1 MQAFDFDY
9 CDTYE
14 SYGSSGVMLEN
25 NGVRMFTCGECRGQK
40 TFVKKSVNDSKFRC
54 ESCIQTWN
62 QQNQNQVQAVQAQAM
77 SYLPNSLILE
87 MPTSTTTTAETTP
100 QFSWRWL
107 QFFT

>member
-25 NGVRMFTCGECRGQK
+25 NGLRMFTCDECRGK
-40 TFVKKSVNDSKFRC
+40 NTFVKKSVNDSRFRC
-54 ESCIQTWN
+54 ESCIQT
-62 QQNQNQVQAVQAQAM
+62 QNQNNIHNEVQAQT
-77 SYLPNSLILE
+77 PNSLILE
-87 MPTSTTTTAETTP
+87 MPQITSTTTTSTTTTP
-100 QFSWRWL
+100 QMSWGWL

>member
-14 SYGSSGVMLEN
+14 SYGSGLVLEN
-25 NGVRMFTCGECRGQK
+25 NRLRMFRCDECK
-40 TFVKKSVNDSKFRC
+40 VNKMVVKKSVNDSKFRC
-54 ESCIQTWN
+54 ETCIQN
-62 QQNQNQVQAVQAQAM
+62 QIQNEVQAQM
-77 SYLPNSLILE
+77 PNSLILE
-87 MPTSTTTTAETTP
+87 MPTTEATVDTTP

>member
-14 SYGSSGVMLEN
+14 SYGSSGVILEN
-25 NGVRMFTCGECRGQK
+25 NGLRMFRCDECRGQK

-54 ESCIQTWN
+54 ESCIQN
-62 QQNQNQVQAVQAQAM
+62 QNQNQNQVQAQ
-77 SYLPNSLILE
+77 LPNSLILE
-87 MPTSTTTTAETTP
+87 MPTSTLETTP

>member
-25 NGVRMFTCGECRGQK
+25 NRLRMFTCDECKGKK
-40 TFVKKSVNDSKFRC
+40 TFVKKSVNDSRFRC
-54 ESCIQTWN
+54 ESCIQ
-62 QQNQNQVQAVQAQAM
+62 NQNQIQNEVQVQT
-77 SYLPNSLILE
+77 PNSLILE
-87 MPTSTTTTAETTP
+87 MPQITSTTTTSTTTPP